1 VRPVILFDGGQ
12 LRVVAGSEL
21 TARGLTDA
29 FRAALAGVRVGPGL
43 RVLFDLR
50 AVSRLELGEREL
62 DTLGFIAN
70 EAGLPGL
77 EARLAW
83 LAGNELVFGLGCM
96 FRHAASLVA
105 LEVEVFRSAEEADRW
120 LGASGSFDT
129 PTPPAPSSGLD

>member
-1 VRPVILFDGGQ
+1 VRPVIFVDGRQ
-12 LRVVAGSEL
+12 LRLVAGSEL

-50 AVSRLELGEREL
+50 AVSRLELGEPEL
-62 DTLGFIAN
+62 HTLGFIAY
-70 EAGLPGL
+70 EAGLHAL

-83 LAGNELVFGLGCM
+83 LAGNDLVFGLGCM
-96 FRHAASLVA
+96 FRGSASLVP
-105 LEVEVFRSAEEADRW
+105 LEVEVFRSAEAAERW
-120 LGASGSFDT
+120 LGVSGSFDT